1 MGLITCCLKITVK
14 ILAIATLNIY
24 IYKINETLMNWLN
37 TISKKVVLGYG
48 LILIMVLIST
58 SILSQKIFSI
68 QDIND
73 EFVEVSLPALAAV
86 NQTNQSASALLMAA
100 FGLYGYTIDADEFE
114 SVVSKEYKTFNQ
126 SMMRLAQLSDVPLK
140 SKPKEFKDKL
150 TLLANV
156 MERADVDWDLAR
168 ETLSELQL
176 MADEFSRDLS
186 LAANAVESQTNQ
198 TAEQVASDISD
209 MMLWLFLTIVI
220 VVLVTLLAIVFAKRF
235 IVDPILSL
243 SSQLDR
249 IAETKDLTANVV
261 VSSKDELQVATQ
273 SINQLLTAFRTSTQE
288 LRKSTDLVIESIALL
303 NHSGE
308 LSQTQIVNLSSSA
321 QTLATVVDGL
331 EQSIGE
337 SAERSYSVSE
347 KALMGAEQVAT
358 GSSNLSQTADI
369 ISELSSDIQV
379 SSDMLLTLKQSGD
392 KVSSVVK
399 AIAEIAEQTN
409 LLALNAAIEAARAGE
424 SGRGFAVVAGE
435 VRTLASRT
443 HDSTYEIN
451 AILEE
456 IVNSISSTVE
466 SMESNTNKANKAVE
480 AAENTVISLNELQTT
495 VLSLSEE
502 NQSLAELGQVNQAD
516 TQNMRSSIDAV
527 SGSVVSVEQ
536 TSSETQRAS
545 ENLNELSK
553 SLNEI
558 VGRFKA

>member
-1 MGLITCCLKITVK
+1 
-14 ILAIATLNIY
+14 
-24 IYKINETLMNWLN
+24 MNWLN